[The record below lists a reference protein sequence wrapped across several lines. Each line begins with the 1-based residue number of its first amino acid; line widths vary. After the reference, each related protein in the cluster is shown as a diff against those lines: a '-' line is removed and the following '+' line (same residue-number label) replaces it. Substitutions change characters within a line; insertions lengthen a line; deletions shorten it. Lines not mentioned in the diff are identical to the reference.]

1 MRPQRTTRTRDRR
14 PLIAG
19 HRRVCACLASLLL
32 ALSTAACG
40 MTKPL
45 YVESHYAIPAAP
57 TGAVQVV
64 VATPV
69 DLRPFS
75 SASNR
80 APVPSVQGDPDDS
93 ALTAR
98 VVGRRL
104 DGLEMLGPNIV
115 LPPGESVA
123 LWVGRAVVAGLRDA
137 GVEAVLESATPPA
150 AARGNLPAPPRL
162 RVSIHEFW
170 LDVQPAAGLPTIEYR
185 VEIAL
190 QGSVPGFRDGASAAA
205 QGGVSAGG
213 LDMMLWSR
221 SFDRALQQITT
232 KTSGL
237 ADPLAAR
244 APR

>member
-1 MRPQRTTRTRDRR
+1 VAQMRKMQTGQRRHRTRRH
-14 PLIAG
+14 P
-19 HRRVCACLASLLL
+19 RVLGGIGSLLL
-32 ALSTAACG
+32 ALMTTACG
-40 MTKPL
+40 ITKPL
-45 YVESHYAIPAAP
+45 YLESKYAIPAAP

-80 APVPSVQGDPDDS
+80 APVASVQGDPADS

-104 DGLEMLGPNIV
+104 DGLDMLGPNIL

-123 LWVGRAVVAGLRDA
+123 QWVGRAVVDGLRDA
-137 GVEAVLESATPPA
+137 GVEAVLDSAGPVDATDGAHPTPA
-150 AARGNLPAPPRL
+150 RL

-170 LDVQPAAGLPTIEYR
+170 LDVKPAAGLATIEYR

-190 QGSVPGFRDGASAAA
+190 QGSVPGFGEGAGASA

-213 LDMMLWSR
+213 LDMTLWRR
-221 SFDRALQQITT
+221 SFDRALQEIAT
-232 KTSGL
+232 KTARL